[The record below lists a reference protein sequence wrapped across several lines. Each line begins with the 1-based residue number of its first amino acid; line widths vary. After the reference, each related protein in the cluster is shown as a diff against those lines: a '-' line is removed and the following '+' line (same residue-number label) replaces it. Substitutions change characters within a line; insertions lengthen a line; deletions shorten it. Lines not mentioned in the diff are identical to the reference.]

1 MLLTSENAQLLA
13 NKLLTSYPDQLS
25 NWDVRQTAALTLQ
38 LVSIFTGKDDDQ
50 LRGILDPELG
60 IPGTLKRLSAYGVNQ
75 WIAKATPAPP
85 AYQPLPAPE
94 PKDII
99 SDEEKDRVF
108 AMLQK
113 VKMELSV
120 TTDEMKR
127 CIDKDGKRMEKR
139 PWYRP
144 DIPKAQMDAMRLK
157 ALENLE
163 AQRLTEEGDNEV
175 PNV

>member
-1 MLLTSENAQLLA
+1 MPGN
-13 NKLLTSYPDQLS
+13 YP
-25 NWDVRQTAALTLQ
+25 V
-38 LVSIFTGKDDDQ
+38 
-50 LRGILDPELG
+50 
-60 IPGTLKRLSAYGVNQ
+60 LSAYNLKQ
-75 WIAKATPAPP
+75 WLDRATPAPP
-85 AYQPLPAPE
+85 AYKPLPAPE

-144 DIPKAQMDAMRLK
+144 
-157 ALENLE
+157 
-163 AQRLTEEGDNEV
+163 
-175 PNV
+175 